1 MKETTRF
8 ESPIDLTKL
17 TDEELKNLSTEIQK
31 VLNVRKEIKQRE
43 AWRKLAMALEEYL
56 TEFGDIEYAYDGE
69 EIRICAGNHY
79 HEIGV
84 INGWD

>member
-1 MKETTRF
+1 MNSTRL
-8 ESPIDLTKL
+8 ENLLELTKL
-17 TDEELKNLSTEIQK
+17 TDEELKKLSAEIQE
-31 VLNVRKEIKQRE
+31 VLNNRKEMKKKE

-84 INGWD
+84 INGWY